1 MWLDRFQL
9 DEHLDIFIF
18 VVILFSA
25 LSIQPQGIFP

>member
-18 VVILFSA
+18 VVLLVIYYYKQLFTTKS
-25 LSIQPQGIFP
+25 